1 MQWVSRISAAAIV
14 AAACLTPLVGCGY
27 PAAAPANQ
35 ELITSLRTALSARNN
50 GWLTGTAEKVE
61 KRHTAGTMGD
71 EEYEAF
77 QRIIEMAR
85 AGDWEG
91 AEQASVD
98 FQRAQ
103 RPTQEQ
109 IEAVEKRAR

>member
-1 MQWVSRISAAAIV
+1 MRFSGIAAV
-14 AAACLTPLVGCGY
+14 TLLAATMIAPLVGCGY

-35 ELITSLRTALSARNN
+35 ELITSLRTALSARND
-50 GWLTGTAEKVE
+50 GWLSETAQIVE
-61 KRHTAGTMGD
+61 KRHAEDQMGD
-71 EEYEAF
+71 EEYETF
-77 QRIIEMAR
+77 KRIIDTAH

-103 RPTQEQ
+103 RPTQDQ
-109 IEAVEKRAR
+109 IEAVEKRAH